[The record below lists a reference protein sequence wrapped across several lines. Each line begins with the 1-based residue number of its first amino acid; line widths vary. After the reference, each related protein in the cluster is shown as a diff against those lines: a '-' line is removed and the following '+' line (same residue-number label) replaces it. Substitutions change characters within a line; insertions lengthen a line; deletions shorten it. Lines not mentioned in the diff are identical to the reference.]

1 MSSTSPFVG
10 NSLGQDNYKYF
21 ILLLFMHVIAGT
33 LWQVTALYMYRRA
46 ALSWLMT
53 MFMGYSALWMVLILS
68 LLNYHLYLLTIN
80 LTTNEHINSAKY
92 TYLKD
97 QYNDFDNPFRKSTTC
112 ANITD
117 GLFPALNP
125 CYSRISAVERRSN
138 CGVIGCGHDHG
149 KGQSST
155 PGDIEM
161 GETRNLLLSS

>member
-1 MSSTSPFVG
+1 
-10 NSLGQDNYKYF
+10 
-21 ILLLFMHVIAGT
+21 MHVIAGT

-46 ALSWLMT
+46 AVSWAMT

-97 QYNDFDNPFRKSTTC
+97 QHNDFDNPFRKSTAF
-112 ANITD
+112 ANIMD
-117 GLFPALNP
+117 GLFPPLDP
-125 CYSRISAVERRSN
+125 CYSRISAVERRN
-138 CGVIGCGHDHG
+138 RCGVHGCSHDHG
-149 KGQSST
+149 NGQSST